1 MMNTCVKLLLEN
13 NASIVNS
20 GAKRKKEPPKE
31 WEML

>member
-1 MMNTCVKLLLEN
+1 MNTRVKLLFKN

-20 GAKRKKEPPKE
+20 RAKRKKEPPKE